1 MDSVVADLRYA
12 VRNIARRPGFS
23 ALAVLT
29 LAIGIGVNAV
39 AFTAV
44 NALLFH
50 PFVFKGVDRL
60 GWIMLASPGNPYG
73 QLSFEELKT
82 LKQGSRVFDALSGQ
96 GRIPLAMMVDGRA
109 EQIWALMVSDDY
121 FRALDARPAAGR
133 LIDPADAAG
142 PDLVAVVSHQFWQS
156 RHGYQQ

>member
-1 MDSVVADLRYA
+1 MDSLLADLRYA

-23 ALAVLT
+23 ALAILT
-29 LAIGIGVNAV
+29 LAVGIGINAV

-73 QLSFEELKT
+73 QLSYAEFGGAEAAT
-82 LKQGSRVFDALSGQ
+82 RACSTPLSGQ

-109 EQIWALMVSDDY
+109 EQVWTLMVSDDY
-121 FRALDARPAAGR
+121 FRALDTRPVAGR
-133 LIDPADAAG
+133 LLDGSDATGDGSRRRRQPRVLADG
-142 PDLVAVVSHQFWQS
+142 
-156 RHGYQQ
+156 G